1 MTAAVQDKTTMLST
15 RQAAIFIGMSM
26 SFLRM
31 ARCEG
36 HRGNRTPGPPFYRI
50 GKVVRYSTTDL
61 RAWLDARRC
70 ETGAA
75 IAKTENELHDSGF
88 SSRRGCR

>member
-1 MTAAVQDKTTMLST
+1 AA
-15 RQAAIFIGMSM
+15 AFIGMSM

-50 GKVVRYSTTDL
+50 GKVVRYSITDL
-61 RAWLDARRC
+61 RAWLEARRC

-75 IAKTENELHDSGF
+75 IEFLNADTERTVKNGTKTTEH
-88 SSRRGCR
+88 

>member
-1 MTAAVQDKTTMLST
+1 MSVAVQEKPRMLST
-15 RQAAIFIGMSM
+15 RDAAEFLGMSL

-31 ARCEG
+31 SRCEG

-50 GKVVRYSTTDL
+50 GKVVRYSTADL
-61 RAWLDARRC
+61 RAWLAARRC

-75 IAKTENELHDSGF
+75 KTVNA
-88 SSRRGCR
+88 

>member
-1 MTAAVQDKTTMLST
+1 MTAAVQEQPTMLST
-15 RQAAIFIGMSM
+15 RQAAAFIGMSM

-36 HRGNRTPGPPFYRI
+36 HRGNRTPGPVFYRL
-50 GKVVRYSTTDL
+50 GKIVRYSTDDL

-70 ETGAA
+70 ETGAGVGQA
-75 IAKTENELHDSGF
+75 
-88 SSRRGCR
+88 